1 MRKKKLLNEN
11 SDVDK
16 TDEEIDELVKAR
28 NKKVQVRNPYNGFY
42 SDFFK
47 SMFKTFGYTLLAF
60 MALLFLMF
68 LVIWLRG

>member
-1 MRKKKLLNEN
+1 MRKKISLNEN
-11 SDVDK
+11 YVDK
-16 TDEEIDELVKAR
+16 SDEEIDEIVKK
-28 NKKVQVRNPYNGFY
+28 NNQSNQIKNPYSGFY

-68 LVIWLRG
+68 LITWLRN